1 MCIRDR
7 EMIKITYFKKDET
20 KTGGCYLS
28 IMQSVKRIDELY
40 KTVILNNQQIIAIE
54 DIYDLEEK

>member
-1 MCIRDR
+1 MKQKR
-7 EMIKITYFKKDET
+7 
-20 KTGGCYLS
+20 GCYLS

>member
-1 MCIRDR
+1 
-7 EMIKITYFKKDET
+7 MIKITYFKKDET

-28 IMQSVKRIDELY
+28 ITQSIKRIDELY